1 MKTTDNMAAGATDR
15 GQTEIIRSGRVV
27 RASGVRTARRETGG
41 SLMRK
46 TKQVTLF
53 ELIEAVQDTS
63 RSDEEAVAVLTHLLR
78 TVRLYRE
85 LPAAAA

>member
-1 MKTTDNMAAGATDR
+1 
-15 GQTEIIRSGRVV
+15 
-27 RASGVRTARRETGG
+27 
-41 SLMRK
+41 MRK